1 MTEKFEAD
9 NSWVVPH
16 NRFLLCKYNAHI
28 NVECSASISAVQ
40 YLYSYITKGNRP
52 VVASVRHD
60 DEIKAFSE
68 ARVTSSASAIW
79 QTLGFPSHKQSPS
92 IIRLGF
98 RLPQETSVVF
108 HPSDSVDEIMEA
120 ANSALSRPTELSSWF
135 LLNQTDVRA
144 RTLTY
149 VTVPEHYVYKEK
161 ERCWV
166 RRQRN
171 MGTVLGRLYPVDVS
185 NREAFALRLLLHE
198 VKGCTCVEDIR
209 KVGETQFSTFVEAA
223 MALGI
228 MDNHREWIDCLNQAS
243 SKLHPELFRGLF
255 SVILECCQ
263 PVDPVSLLSDFF
275 DLLTA
280 DIEGSRTVKE
290 SALFKHLTACCELDK
305 LGLDVSSFPTL
316 LGSDIVDVYH
326 MNEVVSHPT
335 EHIRTSDLTPDQLI
349 VHNAFISSI
358 RQRNTRDDANDC
370 NVFILLA
377 PAGCGKTFVINSM
390 LQTAHEH
397 GMRVVPCATS
407 ALAASLMGHCR
418 TAHTTFKIPM
428 NLDDSTVIRMNSKH
442 KDFLRSIDAFIW
454 DEVSMAHKWAV
465 DAVDRLLRDL
475 HHNDRPFGGVSM
487 LFVGDF
493 RQLLPVHKFA
503 PDPSSY
509 CIKSCNWYASAVTL
523 TLHANIRAS
532 DPDWASFVLNI
543 GNGHTPVTFPNEN
556 LCSDAD
562 ALLNAVWP
570 ETHDGNRFRG
580 NRSILTTTRCFVF
593 AYISG
598 VITLILHREDAA
610 TINEKILALIPGVQD
625 CAISLDEALDC
636 DAKHYP
642 VEFVNTVSISGLP
655 EHVLTLKKGICLY
668 MLRFLEF
675 QLSVGAHY
683 MVVRNISKYLFNGT
697 RVIYHRRIAKCLEVE
712 ISSGSFKGKVSYVI
726 MLHSL
731 Y

>member
-1 MTEKFEAD
+1 MQVAADSITRNDCRYRCISSRDADVDAPFPTICFLRVILDVTTAQAHTTIPTDGYTQLARPFGRSVAINDRFEAD

-16 NRFLLCKYNAHI
+16 NKFLLCKYNAHI

-68 ARVTSSASAIW
+68 ARVTSSAAAIW

-98 RLPQETSVVF
+98 RLPQDTSVVF

-120 ANSALSRPTELSSWF
+120 ANDALSRPTELSSWF
-135 LLNQTDVRA
+135 LLNQTDVLA

-149 VTVPEHYVYKEK
+149 VTVPEHFVYKEK

-185 NREAFALRLLLHE
+185 NREAFALRLLLLE

-243 SKLHPELFRGLF
+243 SRLHPELFRGLF

-263 PVDPVSLLSDFF
+263 PADPETLLSDYF
-275 DLLTA
+275 DVLTA
-280 DIEGSRTVKE
+280 DVEGSRSVKA
-290 SALFKHLTACCELDK
+290 SALFKHMTACCELDK
-305 LGLDVSSFPTL
+305 LGLNVSSFPTL
-316 LGSDIVDVYH
+316 SASDIVDAYH

-335 EHIRTSDLTPDQLI
+335 EHIRTSDLTPDQLTI
-349 VHNAFISSI
+349 HNAFMSSI
-358 RQRNTRDDANDC
+358 RQRNTGDDANEC
-370 NVFILLA
+370 NAFILLA

-442 KDFLRSIDAFIW
+442 KEFLRSIDAFIW

-475 HHNDRPFGGVSM
+475 HRNDRPFGGVPI

-509 CIKSCNWYASAVTL
+509 CIKSCKWYGSAVTL
-523 TLHANIRAS
+523 KLHANIRAS

-543 GNGHTPVTFPNEN
+543 GNGHTPITFPIEC
-556 LCSDAD
+556 LCSDVD

-570 ETHDGNRFRG
+570 ETHDSNRFSG
-580 NRSILTTTRCFVF
+580 NKSILTTTRYFV
-593 AYISG
+593 
-598 VITLILHREDAA
+598 
-610 TINEKILALIPGVQD
+610 
-625 CAISLDEALDC
+625 CAC
-636 DAKHYP
+636 D
-642 VEFVNTVSISGLP
+642 
-655 EHVLTLKKGICLY
+655 
-668 MLRFLEF
+668 
-675 QLSVGAHY
+675 
-683 MVVRNISKYLFNGT
+683 
-697 RVIYHRRIAKCLEVE
+697 
-712 ISSGSFKGKVSYVI
+712 
-726 MLHSL
+726 
-731 Y
+731 